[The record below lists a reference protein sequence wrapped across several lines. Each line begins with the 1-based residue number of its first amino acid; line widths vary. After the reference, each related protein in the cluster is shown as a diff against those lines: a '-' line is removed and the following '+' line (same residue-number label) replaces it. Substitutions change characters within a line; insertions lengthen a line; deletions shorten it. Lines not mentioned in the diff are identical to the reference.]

1 MRTQSR
7 TQGTLISLMGSD
19 GCWWVEWGAGMERGG
34 AGGARGARVNGP
46 VNVRAL
52 PCLDVGCALMGVQ
65 TYPDQS
71 I

>member
-1 MRTQSR
+1 
-7 TQGTLISLMGSD
+7 
-19 GCWWVEWGAGMERGG
+19 MERGG
-34 AGGARGARVNGP
+34 AGGAIEARVNGP

-71 I
+71 N